1 MIDPNRNEYDDEQQ
15 DGELHD
21 GEQHDGEQ
29 HNQELEGEGEN
40 DIDITDE
47 EMFQIAENTL
57 LKIAQVF
64 MMRDTTVSSLF
75 QNNIIE
81 IKYEDKI
88 LPIITPEVFIEGL
101 KALEIDNISELELAC
116 LMNVIVKPQLANGI
130 LVEELESIIENAPQ
144 LLNMVSTITVCCI
157 TCFRMKDK
165 TTNKARRKTCS
176 LSTRQT
182 NQVQSMRR

>member
-1 MIDPNRNEYDDEQQ
+1 MTILLDQDHNEYDDENNNDDNEENDDNEDNDDEQRNQQ
-15 DGELHD
+15 
-21 GEQHDGEQ
+21 
-29 HNQELEGEGEN
+29 LEGEGEN
-40 DIDITDE
+40 DINITDE

-81 IKYEDKI
+81 IKYDDNI
-88 LPIITPEVFIEGL
+88 LPVITPEVFIEGL
-101 KALEIDNISELELAC
+101 KALEIENISELELAC

-144 LLNMVSTITVCCI
+144 LLNMV
-157 TCFRMKDK
+157 
-165 TTNKARRKTCS
+165 N
-176 LSTRQT
+176 LQT
-182 NQVQSMRR
+182 FGCLNSI